1 MIAQT
6 AKGRRASDKVQR
18 QGKIRR
24 LIFGIIVAAGLL
36 TVAVLLWPT
45 ADEVATAF
53 DGAPAWSPDGH
64 RLAFSAERDGQTE
77 IMVMSAD
84 GTGRRLLTT
93 TPGEDGAPA
102 FSPNGRRIAF
112 ETNRD
117 GNFEIYTMDAEGHS
131 PARVTNHAATDR
143 SPAWSPDGRRI
154 AFLSDRDRRP
164 NFDVYLMNADG
175 SRVERLT
182 TTGTFWAP
190 QFAPDGK
197 HLAVQGDRDIRVISL
212 DDKTVKRLTFEP
224 QNGMSPSWSP
234 DGSRIVFASTRNG
247 RLEIFT
253 MQADGS
259 SQDMLVSMP
268 GASVLDPRW
277 SPDGARVVFVQ
288 VPTLNEKAARDLSQ
302 PYAIYVIEVESRRV
316 RRLSP

>member
-1 MIAQT
+1 VISQT
-6 AKGRRASDKVQR
+6 VKGRRATDKVHR
-18 QGKIRR
+18 QGTVRR
-24 LIFGIIVAAGLL
+24 AIFAVVVAAGLL
-36 TVAVLLWPT
+36 TVAILLWPS
-45 ADEVATAF
+45 AEDIATAY
-53 DGAPAWSPDGH
+53 DGAPSWSPDGH
-64 RLAFSAERDGQTE
+64 RLVFSTERNGQSD
-77 IMVMSAD
+77 IMAMEAD
-84 GTGRRLLTT
+84 GTGRRALTD

-102 FSPNGRRIAF
+102 YSPDARRIAF

-131 PARVTNHAATDR
+131 PLRVTKHNATDR
-143 SPAWSPDGRRI
+143 SPSWSPDGRRI

-164 NFDVYLMNADG
+164 EFDLYVMNADG
-175 SRVERLT
+175 SGTTRLT
-182 TTGTFWAP
+182 TTGTLWAP

-197 HLAVQGDRDIRVISL
+197 HIAVQGDRDIRVLNL
-212 DDKTVKRLTFEP
+212 DDKAVKRLTFEP

-253 MQADGS
+253 MSADGAN
-259 SQDMLVSMP
+259 QDILVSMP
-268 GASVLDPRW
+268 GSSVLDPRW
-277 SPDGARVVFVQ
+277 SPDGRRVVFVQ
-288 VPTLNEKAARDLSQ
+288 VPTLEGEAAKDVAQ

>member
-1 MIAQT
+1 VIPPT
-6 AKGRRASDKVQR
+6 IKGRRASDKVHR
-18 QGKIRR
+18 QGVVRR
-24 LIFGIIVAAGLL
+24 AIFAVIVAAGLI
-36 TVAVLLWPT
+36 TVAVLLWPS
-45 ADEVATAF
+45 AEDVATAY
-53 DGAPAWSPDGH
+53 DGAPGWSPDGQ
-64 RLAFSAERDGQTE
+64 RIVFSAERDGQAD
-77 IMVMSAD
+77 ILVMSAD
-84 GTGRRLLTT
+84 GTGRRTLTN
-93 TPGEDGAPA
+93 TPSEEGAPA
-102 FSPNGRRIAF
+102 FSPDGRRIAF

-131 PARVTNHAATDR
+131 PTRLSNHAATDR

-164 NFDVYLMNADG
+164 NFDVYIMNADG
-175 SRVERLT
+175 SAVTRLT
-182 TTGTFWAP
+182 TSGTFWAP

-197 HLAVQGDRDIRVISL
+197 HLAVQGDRDIRVMNL
-212 DDKTVKRLTFEP
+212 DDKAVKRLTFEP

-234 DGSRIVFASTRNG
+234 DGSRIVFTSTRNG

-253 MQADGS
+253 MGADGS
-259 SQDMLVSMP
+259 SQEMLVSMP

-277 SPDGARVVFVQ
+277 SPDGARVAFVQ
-288 VPTLNEKAARDLSQ
+288 VPTIEGDAAKGVAQ

>member
-1 MIAQT
+1 VLT
-6 AKGRRASDKVQR
+6 PTVKGRRASDKIQR
-18 QGKIRR
+18 QGKIHR
-24 LIFGIIVAAGLL
+24 LIFGIVVAIGLL
-36 TVAVLLWPT
+36 TVAVLLWPA
-45 ADEVATAF
+45 ADDVATAH
-53 DGAPAWSPDGH
+53 DGAPGWSPDNQ
-64 RLAFSAERDGQTE
+64 RLVFSAERDGQSD
-77 IMVMSAD
+77 ILVMSSD
-84 GTGRRLLTT
+84 GTGRRALTM

-102 FSPNGRRIAF
+102 FSPDGRHIAF

-117 GNFEIYTMDAEGHS
+117 GNFEIYTMNAEGHS
-131 PARVTNHAATDR
+131 PSRVTNNAATDR

-154 AFLSDRDRRP
+154 VFLSDRDRRP
-164 NFDVYLMNADG
+164 NFDVYVMNVDG

-182 TTGTFWAP
+182 TSGTFWAP
-190 QFAPDGK
+190 QFAPDGR
-197 HLAVQGDRDIRVISL
+197 HLAVQGDRDIRLINL

-253 MQADGS
+253 MHADGS
-259 SQDMLVSMP
+259 NQDMLVSMP

-277 SPDGARVVFVQ
+277 SPDGARVAFVQ
-288 VPTLNEKAARDLSQ
+288 VPTVESDAAKRASQ